1 MPNRSTASQPRL
13 APDGVRPPTAEARP
27 EVRTFSGVQIA
38 DPYAW
43 LENPA
48 DPEVI
53 AYLEAENDYREAV
66 LAPTAALQNTLY
78 AEMVGRIQQTDRS
91 VPVKIGPWRYAVR
104 TEEGRQYPILVREP
118 DAGGPE
124 QTLLDLNDM
133 VRTGYLNLRTWAP
146 SPDHRYLAYL
156 LNETGG
162 LERTLYVKDLV
173 AGETLPEAI
182 PGVGDDVVWANDSR
196 TLFYLKQDAARRSFQ
211 VARHVLGDDP

>member
-1 MPNRSTASQPRL
+1 MPDRSNKPQPWL
-13 APDGVRPPTAEARP
+13 EPDSVRPPIAEARP
-27 EVRTFSGVQIA
+27 EVRTFSGVEIA

-48 DPEVI
+48 DPETI
-53 AYLEAENDYREAV
+53 AYLKAENAYRDAV
-66 LAPTAALQNTLY
+66 LAPTAALQDALY
-78 AEMVGRIQQTDRS
+78 AEMLGRIQQTDRS

-118 DAGGPE
+118 AEGGPE
-124 QTLLDLNDM
+124 ATLLDLNAM
-133 VRTGYLNLRTWAP
+133 LRAGYISLIDWAP

-173 AGETLPEAI
+173 TGETL
-182 PGVGDDVVWANDSR
+182 
-196 TLFYLKQDAARRSFQ
+196 
-211 VARHVLGDDP
+211 